1 MGSGLEVENVI
12 AINDFDVVPATAGYE
27 ITLRGIDS
35 NFMTM
40 DFDSSGQFD
49 IGDISALLYWLYRG
63 GDAPDCRD
71 AMDFNGNGRINIA
84 DVVSGLNHL
93 FVHTNTVP
101 AAGVGCQVY
110 TECGIAGACL

>member
-1 MGSGLEVENVI
+1 MNVI

-49 IGDISALLYWLYRG
+49 IGDISVLLYWLYRG

-71 AMDFNGNGRINIA
+71 AMDFNGNGRINVA
-84 DVVSGLNHL
+84 DAVSGLNFL
-93 FVHTNTVP
+93 FTHTGTTP
-101 AAGVGCQVY
+101 AAGAGCQIY
-110 TECGIAGACL
+110 DGCDLSAGCL